1 MEVQVLSSACDEKA
15 ASAAFVHSRRAMHM
29 YSDLAPWFHLL
40 THPSDYADEAAFVTR
55 VVDDVGDGDART
67 LLELGSGGGN
77 NASHL
82 KARFEC
88 TLTDLSPEMLAL
100 SRTLNPECEHLE
112 GDMRTLRLGRTF
124 DVVFIHDAISYLTT
138 EDDLARGDRDGRGPR
153 AAGRRRDPRRPT
165 RRREIF
171 EPATDHGGH
180 DGDDGRSLRYLE
192 WTHAPEP
199 ATSTY
204 VVDYVDRRCASPAS
218 ELRVVHD
225 RHTLG
230 LFPEA
235 TWKRLIA
242 EAGLE
247 LVDTTVENP
256 YELEQPRSSRAA
268 ARRLT
273 SSGRISTLLWRTYVR
288 PTTTGEPDADDTTTG
303 DLAVPRRVRGRARLS
318 ADRSGDRRRRRSRL
332 PVDRPRAPREPRAR
346 RPAAPRPDEATR
358 DRARRATPRGRAAT
372 RATSTSRR
380 CRSSAGSPPAARCSP
395 RRRSRTRSPFP
406 SRSAATRTSSFA

>member
-1 MEVQVLSSACDEKA
+1 
-15 ASAAFVHSRRAMHM
+15 MHM

-40 THPSDYADEAAFVTR
+40 THPSDYWDEAAFVTR
-55 VVDDVGDGDART
+55 VVDEAVDGPAET

-82 KARFEC
+82 KARFSC
-88 TLTDLSPEMLAL
+88 TLTDLSPDMLAL

-138 EDDLARGDRDGRGPR
+138 EDDLAQTIET
-153 AAGRRRDPRRPT
+153 AALHVRPGGVVILT
-165 RRREIF
+165 PDATTEIF
-171 EPATDHGGH
+171 RPKTDHGGH

-199 ATSTY
+199 AGGSTY
-204 VVDYVDRRCASPAS
+204 VVDYAIVARGPGD

-235 TWKRLIA
+235 TWKRLLD

-247 LVDTTVENP
+247 LVDTTVANP
-256 YELEQPRSSRAA
+256 YELEQAA
-268 ARRLT
+268 F
-273 SSGRISTLLWRTYVR
+273 V
-288 PTTTGEPDADDTTTG
+288 
-303 DLAVPRRVRGRARLS
+303 
-318 ADRSGDRRRRRSRL
+318 
-332 PVDRPRAPREPRAR
+332 AR
-346 RPAAPRPDEATR
+346 RP
-358 DRARRATPRGRAAT
+358 
-372 RATSTSRR
+372 
-380 CRSSAGSPPAARCSP
+380 SA
-395 RRRSRTRSPFP
+395 
-406 SRSAATRTSSFA
+406 